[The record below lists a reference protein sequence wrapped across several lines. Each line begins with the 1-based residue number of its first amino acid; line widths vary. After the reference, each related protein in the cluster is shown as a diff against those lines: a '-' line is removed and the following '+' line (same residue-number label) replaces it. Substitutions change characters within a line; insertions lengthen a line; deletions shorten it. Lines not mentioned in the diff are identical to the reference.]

1 MELQDNTQNQQELIN
16 ENNIEKQEEVEDI
29 QENETSNNVESTADE
44 MEYDAITLNEDSI
57 VLSILNDGNERV
69 IEGIL
74 KEYPCNLKLK
84 LKDRHYFVYKCPIK
98 IDVACYYYISLGIQT
113 ELHKEVIR
121 IGLKDENGPR
131 EVEGDTN
138 VENLTPLPSILFPID
153 DERVKDLRD
162 VEDQNKLKGL
172 YNHLYLVRTHYE
184 DVNIQEIANFINR
197 WVFEF
202 ALPQEDIDGIV
213 KKVNSINLKKSSNHS
228 VYKTFDEYE
237 EREVEWLFYP
247 YIPLGAITI
256 LAGDP
261 GCGKSH
267 LSVSFASIVSNGGR
281 FPFEDENTPL
291 QEPSMVVMQNGED
304 GIEDVIKPRLTRAG
318 ANHENVGV
326 IVEEDEV
333 FTLSDLEKLELV
345 LEYKRPKLVI
355 FDPIQRYLGNI
366 NPNSLVECTNMLK
379 GVSKLAQKY
388 SCAILVIMHLNKG
401 QNKGIYKLNGS
412 VGLPGTARSVLMVR
426 DLEDTED
433 KALVQIKSNLA
444 KKGMAIIFEIT
455 DKGVVF
461 KEQVPES
468 SLNVSNEKGTKISQ
482 KDIAKDFIIEILKN
496 GELESTVIKKEAL
509 NNSIAPATLER
520 AKAELSC
527 VKSFQR
533 DKKWFWKLKEETSD
547 NHMSNDD
554 NKEI

>member
-1 MELQDNTQNQQELIN
+1 MEPQESIKASDEEKIFNTENEGYNEPKEVQQET
-16 ENNIEKQEEVEDI
+16 E
-29 QENETSNNVESTADE
+29 ENEEKSLS
-44 MEYDAITLNEDSI
+44 LREDSAAF
-57 VLSILNDGNERV
+57 SIKKEDYRIAED
-69 IEGIL
+69 IL
-74 KEYPCNLKLK
+74 KEYPSSLWFEDDDRYVLLYKMPTNL
-84 LKDRHYFVYKCPIK
+84 DM
-98 IDVACYYYISLGIQT
+98 DVIYNYSILGIMA
-113 ELHKEVIR
+113 ELTTNIR
-121 IGLKDENGPR
+121 RLKRNNENGPR
-131 EVEGDTN
+131 EFIGKIDD
-138 VENLTPLPSILFPID
+138 NLNPLPDILLPFD
-153 DERVKDLRD
+153 DEKFIDLREL
-162 VEDQNKLKGL
+162 EDKDKATGL
-172 YNHLYLVRTHYE
+172 YKHLYLVRNQYN
-184 DVNIQEIANFINR
+184 DVSIKEIADFINLH
-197 WVFEF
+197 VFDY
-202 ALPQEDIDGIV
+202 ALPQNEVDDIV
-213 KKVNSINLKKSSNHS
+213 KKINSLNFKNTDSHK
-228 VYKTFDEYE
+228 VYKTFDEFE
-237 EREVEWLFYP
+237 EKQVEWLFYP

-281 FPFEDENTPL
+281 FPFEDENTPQ

-496 GELESTVIKKEAL
+496 GELESKVIKDEAL

-527 VKSFQR
+527 IKSFQR
-533 DKKWFWKLKEETSD
+533 DKKWFWKLVEETSD
-547 NHMSNDD
+547 NHLLNDD